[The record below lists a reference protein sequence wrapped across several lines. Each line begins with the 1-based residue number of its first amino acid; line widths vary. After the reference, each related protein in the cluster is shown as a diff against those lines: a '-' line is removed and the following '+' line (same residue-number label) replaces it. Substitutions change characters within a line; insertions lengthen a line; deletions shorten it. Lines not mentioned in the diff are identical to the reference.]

1 MNRITIIGNLTRDPE
16 TGTTDGG
23 INWCRF
29 SVAVNGRKKGDGPAP
44 VEYFEVTAWRALA
57 DSCGR
62 WLKKGKKVAVEG
74 AAKSTAWIGRDGNA
88 KGRIEVTAQ
97 DVEFLSSGEGR
108 PDPTDA
114 DAPGGAPAATD
125 GQSGLPVVEPDDL
138 PY

>member
-1 MNRITIIGNLTRDPE
+1 M
-16 TGTTDGG
+16 
-23 INWCRF
+23 
-29 SVAVNGRKKGDGPAP
+29 
-44 VEYFEVTAWRALA
+44 TAWRALA

-74 AAKSTAWIGRDGNA
+74 VARSTAWIGRDGNA